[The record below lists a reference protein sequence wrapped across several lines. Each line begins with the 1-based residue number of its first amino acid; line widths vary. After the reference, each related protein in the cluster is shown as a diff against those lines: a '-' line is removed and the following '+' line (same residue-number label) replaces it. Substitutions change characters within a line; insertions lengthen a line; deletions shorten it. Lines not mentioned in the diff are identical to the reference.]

1 MDLFLYEFEAN
12 TAVPTSGFSLPTLDV
27 RTCQRTFLLAWREL
41 PVSNARRT
49 FQGSE
54 AYEFLLRF
62 AAGLESEIKGETDV
76 FGQLK
81 ASIRAFQEA
90 HPDADPEYH
99 SLFSKLFEDTKEI
112 RAQYLQGIGGNTYG
126 ALARKILSPTPE
138 SRVLILGAGQI
149 SKSVAPYFADSKL
162 SIYNRTEERLQELRH
177 ELGQKGYSG
186 IHFFCDASTLEAQAR
201 NSDLILIAVPP
212 GSDVDRIVIHAWT
225 SDAPAEASERR
236 PTLLHLGGQARDL
249 AAFEQAGLATLSLSD
264 LFAIEQE
271 QCSLRDRQIQQA
283 EEACHRR
290 ALLRSLSRSISIPH
304 GWEDL
309 ALFY

>member
-27 RTCQRTFLLAWREL
+27 RTCQRTFLLAWRDL
-41 PVSNARRT
+41 PVSNARRA
-49 FQGSE
+49 FKGSE

-90 HPDADPEYH
+90 HPDADPECH
-99 SLFSKLFEDTKEI
+99 ALFSKLFEDTKEI

-126 ALARKILSPTPE
+126 ARARRILNPTPQ

-149 SKSVAPYFADSKL
+149 SKTVAPYFADSKL
-162 SIYNRTEERLQELRH
+162 SIYNRTEARLQELRR
-177 ELGQKGYSG
+177 ELGQKGYSD
-186 IHFFCDASTLEAQAR
+186 IHFTCDASTLEEQAR
-201 NSDLILIAVPP
+201 KSDLILIAVPP
-212 GSDVDRIVIHAWT
+212 GSDLDQVVI
-225 SDAPAEASERR
+225 DAVSGMPGSKPAV
-236 PTLLHLGGQARDL
+236 LHLGAQARDL
-249 AAFEQAGLATLSLSD
+249 AAFEQAGLAILSLSD

-271 QCSLRDRQIQQA
+271 QCSLRERQIQQA